1 MNPLLLNGV
10 GSPQSVLRSS
20 SDQQHA
26 IGTKGVIGES
36 VFYYTKA
43 SGTAMTIAELQVQAA
58 VVTNHHEL
66 AIAAGG
72 GVAGNKKLTSI
83 TSGAT
88 LAAENLYAE
97 GYVTVTDNTG
107 AGQMFKIKE
116 HASWASAATT
126 VAVTLYDEIVTSLD
140 ATSTVSFIKN
150 KYDSP
155 QQSNTTVAEVPV
167 GVPRAT
173 IAADEYGWLQ
183 TAGPCPCLFD
193 EAVAIGQAVTVGTG
207 TAGAL
212 EEDDTATTVSQEFI
226 VGYTLMAGVDT
237 ERQPVFLQIQF

>member
-1 MNPLLLNGV
+1 MNPLLMHGV

-20 SDQQHA
+20 STQVHSL
-26 IGTKGVIGES
+26 GTKGVIGES

-43 SGTAMTIAELQVQAA
+43 SGTAMTIAELQVTADAPTTHQ
-58 VVTNHHEL
+58 EL

-83 TSGAT
+83 TSGAL
-88 LAAENLYAE
+88 LAAANLYAE

-107 AGQMFKIKE
+107 GGQMFKIKE
-116 HASWASAATT
+116 HAAWASAAST
-126 VAVTLYDEIVTSLD
+126 VSLTLYDEIVTSLD
-140 ATSTVSFIKN
+140 ATSTVGIIKN

-155 QQSNTTVAEVPV
+155 QQSNTTVAEIPV
-167 GVPRAT
+167 GVPRVT
-173 IAADEYGWLQ
+173 IAADGYGWLQ

-193 EAVAIGQAVTVGTG
+193 EAVPVGQAVTVGTSVAG
-207 TAGAL
+207 TV

-226 VGYTLMAGVDT
+226 VGYTLVAGVDT
-237 ERQPVFLQIQF
+237 ETQPVFLQIQF